1 MTMDMSS
8 MMDRCID
15 AMGSIMGGSMM
26 GNGTILLL
34 LFVLFLVWVV
44 GLRVVGAP
52 IFWGVRRLSSRSTTI
67 RGAGAIMHMPPE
79 RPDCQSVQAR

>member
-1 MTMDMSS
+1 
-8 MMDRCID
+8 
-15 AMGSIMGGSMM
+15 MGSMMGGSMM
-26 GNGTILLL
+26 GSGTILLH

-44 GLRVVGAP
+44 GLRVVGAL

-79 RPDCQSVQAR
+79 RTDSQSVQAR